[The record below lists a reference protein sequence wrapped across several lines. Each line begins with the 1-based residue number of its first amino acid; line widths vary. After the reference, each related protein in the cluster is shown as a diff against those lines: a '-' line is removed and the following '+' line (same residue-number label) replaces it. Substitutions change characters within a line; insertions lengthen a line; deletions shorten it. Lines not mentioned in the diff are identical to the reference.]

1 MSGKLFAQPWPRS
14 PQALLGLAV
23 LAASAVLLSGGCRR
37 QQRTLTR
44 PAAAVEDAV
53 RPERLA
59 AAFSR
64 LGRAHF
70 RGTARFEAAP
80 QGGVADAVTTE
91 TDIWMDD
98 GGNWRLVELND
109 KDGGREIVRY
119 GHELAIALRYGKM
132 IRRPAEDP
140 EPQHLLAEGV
150 GAPFAAWD
158 LLRDVSTVD
167 DFGDEVQNGRKV
179 HVYKITKARKL
190 PEPPAQ
196 LDPSDRRAWR
206 RTLVPS
212 LVEGTV
218 AVDEA
223 THLPLQVELRA
234 RYTMRRST
242 GAGGA
247 GGTKPGQSGS
257 TETPGIPMAGLI
269 KVKVSIEEIG
279 TSPPIA
285 RPEAED
291 LPLRQRLVP
300 DEKALLGGLPR
311 SAPPPRGAP

>member
-1 MSGKLFAQPWPRS
+1 VSGKLFAQRAPRI
-14 PQALLGLAV
+14 PPALLGLA
-23 LAASAVLLSGGCRR
+23 AAAVLLSGGCRR
-37 QQRTLTR
+37 QRTLTR

-59 AAFSR
+59 AAFPR

-80 QGGVADAVTTE
+80 QGGPADAVTTE

-98 GGNWRLVELND
+98 KGNWRLVELND
-109 KDGGREIVRY
+109 RDGGREIVRY
-119 GHELAIALRYGKM
+119 GHELAVALRYGKM

-140 EPQHLLAEGV
+140 EPQHLLQEGV

-167 DFGDEVQNGRKV
+167 DFGEEVHNGRKV

-190 PEPPAQ
+190 PEPPPQ
-196 LDPSDRRAWR
+196 LDLSDRRAWR

-212 LVEGTV
+212 MVEGTV

-234 RYTMRRST
+234 RYTMRRAA

-247 GGTKPGQSGS
+247 SGS
-257 TETPGIPMAGLI
+257 KSGQNGPEAGIPMSGLI
-269 KVKVSIEEIG
+269 KIKVTIEEIG

-311 SAPPPRGAP
+311 SAPSPRGAP